1 MTVDL
6 ETVSAIVA
14 LAVWTACAVGFG
26 FTWGRIHEF
35 NSEFWKTDRQIAR
48 DLEQLRADIARG
60 CRRTD
65 GRI

>member
-26 FTWGRIHEF
+26 FTWGRLHEF
-35 NSEFWKTDRQIAR
+35 SSEFGKTSRAIRQR
-48 DLEQLRADIARG
+48 GEDLDAAIARG
-60 CRRTD
+60 CRKTD
-65 GRI
+65 GGI